1 MLANGMKQRTADRPL
16 VAALACRTTCR
27 WAASWP
33 ILERMTIHQ
42 NAESF
47 SHEEPS
53 PSNTQALSFRES
65 GCRSLA
71 QDSPSLPFALILPAT
86 LPVHK
91 HS

>member
-47 SHEEPS
+47 PMKSRVLQTRKLLASESRAAVRWHKILHLSLS
-53 PSNTQALSFRES
+53 P
-65 GCRSLA
+65 
-71 QDSPSLPFALILPAT
+71 
-86 LPVHK
+86 
-91 HS
+91 